1 MYGISNSTSA
11 FYRRSLQQMNE
22 LRADAERLQAQVSSG
37 ERLAQSSD
45 DPVAASRLRA
55 LARAD
60 RLAGVDAAHA
70 AQASEE
76 LGQGAEAIQD
86 IANAVIRAREL
97 ALWAATETLS
107 DAERAGIAEELD
119 QLRNS
124 IFASANVRSNT
135 GRAIFGGETPDAA
148 YVMDGAGTVT
158 YAGTAQGG
166 TLDIG
171 SGMEVARGITGPN
184 VLDLVAGGSATDIF
198 AFIQTLAGDLRGGAA
213 DPGAAARDAIDGF
226 DSALATLTRAQ
237 TVLGARIA
245 WIDTVQQ
252 GQIARGE
259 ARSREGGEIG
269 GVELASAITRMQQVL
284 TVLEASQASFARLSS
299 LSLFD
304 AI

>member
-11 FYRRSLQQMNE
+11 FYRRSLQQMND

-107 DAERAGIAEELD
+107 DAERAGIAEELE

-124 IFASANVRSNT
+124 IFASANARSDT

-148 YVMDGAGTVT
+148 YVMDGAGTVA

-184 VLDLVAGGSATDIF
+184 VLDFATGGGATDIF
-198 AFIQTLAGDLRGGAA
+198 AFVQTLAADLRGAAA
-213 DPGAAARDAIDGF
+213 DPAAAARDAIGGF
-226 DSALATLTRAQ
+226 DNALATLTRAQ